1 MLQTMLDPFYG
12 IGYAVILNSWLFLL
26 MGWDKRKAQ
35 KHQWRIPEKRLL
47 LLGLFGGG
55 LGGLLGIQLFR
66 HKTREPKFK
75 IIYSLGCF
83 LMIFVLI
90 YFF

>member
-47 LLGLFGGG
+47 LLGLIGGG
-55 LGGLLGIQLFR
+55 VGGLLGMQVFR
-66 HKTREPKFK
+66 HKTRESKFK
-75 IIYSLGCF
+75 LIYGLGSL
-83 LMIFVLI
+83 LMIAVLI